1 MFEISIVLPVFNAKN
16 FVDETIKSV
25 FSQTFSNWELI
36 IVDDCSKD
44 GTYEYLCAKY
54 SDNANVKVF
63 KNDINSG
70 AGKTRNKGLQEASA
84 DIIAFLDADDL
95 WLPRKLELQL
105 AHMRLN
111 NSAIVHT
118 SYAFIDENG
127 DSIAGKVIASSKVG
141 LNSYMRNTEI
151 GMSTS
156 LLNRK
161 LIGDFR
167 LDSMR
172 TRQDTKLWLTLLGKG
187 FVSEGIEDVLVLYRI
202 RTGQI
207 SGNKLKIAWRTLK
220 LYWTVDA
227 LPGYARL
234 INFFYYAFNG
244 VLKRLRK

>member
-1 MFEISIVLPVFNAKN
+1 MFEISIVLPVYNAKS
-16 FVDETIKSV
+16 FVDATIDSV
-25 FSQTFSNWELI
+25 LGQTFRNWELI
-36 IVDDCSKD
+36 IVDDCSTD

-54 SDNANVKVF
+54 SDNANIKVF

-84 DIIAFLDADDL
+84 DIIAFLDADDV
-95 WLPRKLELQL
+95 WMPRKLELQL
-105 AHMRLN
+105 AHMHLN

-127 DSIAGKVIASSKVG
+127 NSIAGKVIASSKVT

-167 LDSMR
+167 LDTMR
-172 TRQDTKLWLTLLGKG
+172 TRQDTKLWLTLLDKG
-187 FVSEGIEDVLVLYRI
+187 FTSEGIEDILVLYRI
-202 RTGQI
+202 RSGQI
-207 SGNKLKIAWRTLK
+207 SGNKFKIAWRTLK
-220 LYWTVDA
+220 LYWTVDS
-227 LPGYARL
+227 LPSYARL
-234 INFFYYAFNG
+234 VNFFYYASNG
-244 VLKRLRK
+244 VLKRLKK

>member
-1 MFEISIVLPVFNAKN
+1 MFEISIVLPVYNAKN
-16 FVDETIKSV
+16 FVDKTVESV
-25 FSQTFSNWELI
+25 FQQTFSNWELI

-44 GTYEYLCAKY
+44 GTYDYLYEKY
-54 SDNANVKVF
+54 SNVANVKVF
-63 KNDINSG
+63 KNEVNSG
-70 AGKTRNKGLQEASA
+70 AGMTRNKGLQEASA

-105 AHMRLN
+105 AHLRRN

-118 SYAFIDENG
+118 SYAFIDECGNG
-127 DSIAGKVIASSKVG
+127 IAGKVIASSKVD

-156 LLNRK
+156 LLNK
-161 LIGDFR
+161 KIVGDIR
-167 LDSMR
+167 LDAMR

-187 FVSEGIEDVLVLYRI
+187 FTSEGIEDVLVLYRV
-202 RTGQI
+202 RAGQI

-227 LPGYARL
+227 LPRYARL

-244 VLKRLRK
+244 VLKRVQK